1 MCHAWHS
8 CRRQFSPK
16 FNRKSWSLNERP
28 SAQKLWIPMPKC
40 WNILTD
46 SFWVVHQNLP
56 KFQKLNF
63 DENISEKLI
72 TYELWVQQHQFL
84 EIFNKMSKRV
94 RTMAVGRGMPN
105 QSGLE
110 WGGVARHDCGSRAQ
124 SGLWRKSS
132 NQQQHDLV
140 GIINSSVR

>member
-1 MCHAWHS
+1 
-8 CRRQFSPK
+8 
-16 FNRKSWSLNERP
+16 
-28 SAQKLWIPMPKC
+28 MPKC

-84 EIFNKMSKRV
+84 EIFNKMSKRALQLHNW
-94 RTMAVGRGMPN
+94 TKLEIDAVILRLRVELAVPD
-105 QSGLE
+105 SHLASLAGLL
-110 WGGVARHDCGSRAQ
+110 ARP
-124 SGLWRKSS
+124 LV
-132 NQQQHDLV
+132 DLARWSFFEDVCTFPV
-140 GIINSSVR
+140 GPL

>member
-1 MCHAWHS
+1 
-8 CRRQFSPK
+8 
-16 FNRKSWSLNERP
+16 
-28 SAQKLWIPMPKC
+28 MPKC

-84 EIFNKMSKRV
+84 EISNKMSKRV
-94 RTMAVGRGMPN
+94 DEV
-105 QSGLE
+105 
-110 WGGVARHDCGSRAQ
+110 RAY
-124 SGLWRKSS
+124 GPRKK
-132 NQQQHDLV
+132 
-140 GIINSSVR
+140 

>member
-1 MCHAWHS
+1 
-8 CRRQFSPK
+8 
-16 FNRKSWSLNERP
+16 
-28 SAQKLWIPMPKC
+28 MPKC

-94 RTMAVGRGMPN
+94 
-105 QSGLE
+105 
-110 WGGVARHDCGSRAQ
+110 VAGHFWPALKCPSSLGIPRESRIICPALNDAPWRQIAAIILRLSRALMWRLRV
-124 SGLWRKSS
+124 SYKDLPNPWAYFVETWYNRVGNVKFTCSNESFGL
-132 NQQQHDLV
+132 
-140 GIINSSVR
+140 

>member
-1 MCHAWHS
+1 
-8 CRRQFSPK
+8 
-16 FNRKSWSLNERP
+16 
-28 SAQKLWIPMPKC
+28 MPKC

-84 EIFNKMSKRV
+84 EIFNKMSKRECSV
-94 RTMAVGRGMPN
+94 VLIGIPCLLPLTVQACPRGANPGQMIPDDKI
-105 QSGLE
+105 LL
-110 WGGVARHDCGSRAQ
+110 R
-124 SGLWRKSS
+124 WRQEEGK
-132 NQQQHDLV
+132 NK
-140 GIINSSVR
+140 NKRK